1 MKPITPRQAI
11 EQMDSLIDEA
21 GNIRCY
27 DDVMMALTEAQ
38 QLVTAMAKSLDDV
51 MDIAVFD
58 ADHRQDDELAEM
70 LLGAANAHGVAWMVP
85 EVAG

>member
-21 GNIRCY
+21 VNIRCY
-27 DDVMMALTEAQ
+27 DDVMMALTEAR
-38 QLVTAMAKSLDDV
+38 QLVTAMAKALDAV

-70 LLGAANAHGVAWMVP
+70 LLSAANAHGVAWMVP